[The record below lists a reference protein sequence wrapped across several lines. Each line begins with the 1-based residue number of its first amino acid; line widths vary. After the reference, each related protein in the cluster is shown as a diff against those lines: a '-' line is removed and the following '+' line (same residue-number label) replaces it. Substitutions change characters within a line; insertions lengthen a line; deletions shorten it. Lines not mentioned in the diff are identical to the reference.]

1 MQVTIEVMEIVMSGG
16 ATMSESAS
24 ARTVTER
31 TQPGVKS
38 CTLLTGLV
46 NVLILSKT
54 FEQVQ
59 KRFSRRMT
67 PKIK

>member
-46 NVLILSKT
+46 NVLMSRT

-59 KRFSRRMT
+59 KRFSRGMT

>member
-24 ARTVTER
+24 ARTVTEK

-46 NVLILSKT
+46 NVLMSTT

-59 KRFSRRMT
+59 RRFSRGMT

>member
-24 ARTVTER
+24 ARTVTEK

-46 NVLILSKT
+46 NVLMSTT

-59 KRFSRRMT
+59 RRFLRGMT